1 MTTIYDEYY
10 PNIASG
16 NIDLKN
22 VNFSAY
28 AVGENYT
35 PISSHKKVHVTD
47 KIETLV
53 KVLVSGDISTLTM
66 SQIIEKIKSKLS
78 DEELEKAAGFVVYD
92 IGTGGLCFYEN
103 LE

>member
-1 MTTIYDEYY
+1 MTVIYDEYY

-16 NIDLKN
+16 KIDLQN

-28 AVGENYT
+28 VVGWFYVPKPT
-35 PISSHKKVHVTD
+35 HKKINIVD

-78 DEELEKAAGFVVYD
+78 EDELDKATGFVVYD